1 MNIMKPGF
9 DVIETIKER
18 CSVRTFE
25 ERPLP
30 APTRKAIADYASAL
44 TNPFGIDG
52 ISIAMTDKVCLNP
65 GEKLGTYGII
75 KNAQTFLGLIC
86 PDSPDAVLAAGYEF
100 EQLILFITSLG
111 LGTVWLGATFS
122 RKKFSRVMQIPADAL
137 FPAVSPVGYP
147 AKRRLVEKVMRR
159 FAKSDT
165 RKPWNEI
172 FFNGDFSTPLTLWEA
187 GGFDNALEMVRL
199 APSATNTQPWRLLKI
214 GDTFHFY
221 VALKTKPSREEL
233 LFRRIDMGIALC
245 HFDLSVQADGIKGS
259 FTKSDPSIGNLPE
272 SYNYVISWKK
282 EG

>member
-1 MNIMKPGF
+1 MKPGF

-18 CSVRTFE
+18 CSVRTYE

-30 APTRKAIADYASAL
+30 EATRKTIMDYAASL
-44 TNPFGIDG
+44 SNPFGIGG
-52 ISIAMTDKVCLNP
+52 ISVAMTDKVSSNP

-75 KNAQTFLGLIC
+75 KNAPAFLGLIC
-86 PDSPDAVLAAGYEF
+86 PDTPEGTLAAGYEF

-122 RKKFSRVMQIPADAL
+122 RKRFARLMQIPVDSL
-137 FPAVSPVGYP
+137 FPAISPVGYP

-172 FFNGDFSTPLTLWEA
+172 FFNGNFSTPLSLWEA
-187 GGFDNALEMVRL
+187 GDFDNALEMVRL

-221 VALKTKPSREEL
+221 VALKAKPSREEL
-233 LFRRIDMGIALC
+233 VFRRIDMGIALC
-245 HFDLSVQADGIKGS
+245 HFDLSVQADDIKGS
-259 FTKSDPSIGNLPE
+259 FVKSDPKVGDLPE
-272 SYNYVISWKK
+272 GYNYVISWKK